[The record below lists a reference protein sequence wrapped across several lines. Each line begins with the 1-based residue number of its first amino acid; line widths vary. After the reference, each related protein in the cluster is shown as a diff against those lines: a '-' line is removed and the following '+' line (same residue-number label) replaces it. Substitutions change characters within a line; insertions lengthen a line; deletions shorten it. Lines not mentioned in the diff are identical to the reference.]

1 MPILCLTNHL
11 LLNLRSRH
19 MFFTKEDQREEIEN
33 NVDRYMDSYARDTT
47 VVELKEVG
55 GCHLLSIERT
65 PY

>member
-1 MPILCLTNHL
+1 
-11 LLNLRSRH
+11 